1 MQIFCILCANLRK
14 IAIIFVDIENLHYL
28 CEKIAGNLKYQIT
41 MEENNKWKSL
51 RKTLISKYAIAI
63 YVFAVIMIFMGDQS
77 LIQFVKRAKKARM
90 IEAQIQQ
97 NQREIQQAQRAM
109 LRLDDKDSLERF
121 AREEYNM
128 HADNEDVYLV
138 D

>member
-1 MQIFCILCANLRK
+1 
-14 IAIIFVDIENLHYL
+14 
-28 CEKIAGNLKYQIT
+28 

-63 YVFAVIMIFMGDQS
+63 YVFAVIMIFVGDQS

-90 IEAQIQQ
+90 IEAQ
-97 NQREIQQAQRAM
+97 IQQAQRAM

>member
-1 MQIFCILCANLRK
+1 MRKFAKNSNNICRYRKFALPLRK
-14 IAIIFVDIENLHYL
+14 N
-28 CEKIAGNLKYQIT
+28 CGKSKIS
-41 MEENNKWKSL
+41 NNYGRKQQWKSL